1 MSYKLVAIKFYG
13 LIITREFNG
22 RSDAFLVKLS
32 ESSASMLELL
42 YVFNAAKAVFSL
54 LFLDLENV
62 RLQVRLRPLRS
73 CQRKREINVRQ
84 RMEAL
89 NLQLKYQISFGKMI
103 SVLT

>member
-62 RLQVRLRPLRS
+62 RLQVRLR
-73 CQRKREINVRQ
+73 
-84 RMEAL
+84 MEAL